1 MQGQVRSWGGM
12 FVNYE
17 ELAGVD
23 GCKIF
28 MTSGGSDHPAGS
40 FYHYSSK
47 DTGNKPKPLGL
58 G

>member
-28 MTSGGSDHPAGS
+28 MTSGGIGS
-40 FYHYSSK
+40 SCGQILS
-47 DTGNKPKPLGL
+47 L
-58 G
+58 

>member
-1 MQGQVRSWGGM
+1 M